1 MDRHLLGIRA
11 IGMSCEVEKLVVEL
25 WGAGDVGGLCI
36 LLEVNLIV
44 ACSLEK
50 MKEEKKSKN

>member
-1 MDRHLLGIRA
+1 MDRHLLVIRA
-11 IGMSCEVEKLVVEL
+11 IGTSCEVEKLVVEL

-50 MKEEKKSKN
+50 MKEEKKI